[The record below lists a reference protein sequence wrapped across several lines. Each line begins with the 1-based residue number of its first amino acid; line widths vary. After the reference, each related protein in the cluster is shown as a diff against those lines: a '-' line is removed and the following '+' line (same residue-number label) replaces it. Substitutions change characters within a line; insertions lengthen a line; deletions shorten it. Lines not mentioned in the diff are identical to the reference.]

1 MTKIMNDETKANKLA
16 SFRGDHMLNSPETN
30 KLASFRCIG
39 DDALGDLVTFAVV
52 KITDELVKYVH
63 YTPDT
68 VLWME
73 VPRNPYYYDSRDD
86 IDSMIDVVRDSDD
99 WVEIPKGV
107 MS

>member
-1 MTKIMNDETKANKLA
+1 MKKIMNDETKAHKLA
-16 SFRGDHMLNSPETN
+16 SFRY
-30 KLASFRCIG
+30 IG

-52 KITDELVKYVH
+52 KVTDELVKYVH

-68 VLWME
+68 VFWME

-99 WVEIPKGV
+99 WVEIPTDIWQIKMMRMIWQKGE
-107 MS
+107 